1 MTNLRIGNDIIV
13 KWALVMKG
21 TSDPFILSGKNVSLY
36 LRGVTGKKKIE
47 DFSVAGNTIT
57 WTFYGKD
64 QKHTGVYSLILV
76 VNEGVE
82 GMVTTDACN
91 FVNLVS
97 CSCKTGGSDD
107 CGVYT
112 ETIELTSTIEYV
124 AGEGGSYDDTE
135 IRKELANKVDKEAGK
150 GLSSN
155 DYTTEDKV
163 KLDGLEN
170 YDDSELS
177 RELTELSAEVGGLSE
192 EMANKQDVY
201 VAEYGVT
208 TREQIKAA
216 WEANKHIVC
225 VYGNKLYNLTNYGD
239 VYDIYFAC
247 VYYSV
252 ELLMLSVNGV
262 WGRKTIA
269 YEDASHKVTS
279 LSSASTDTQYPSAKA
294 VYDFVN
300 NALGIIINGDY

>member
-1 MTNLRIGNDIIV
+1 
-13 KWALVMKG
+13 MKG

-155 DYTTEDKV
+155 DYTDEDKV

-177 RELTELSAEVGGLSE
+177 RELTELSAEVSRLE
-192 EMANKQDVY
+192 EQVPS
-201 VAEYGVT
+201 VF
-208 TREQIKAA
+208 
-216 WEANKHIVC
+216 EAIYDETPFADLWNAYQSNKHVVVHRGNFILSLVRADETIISFSAINNEN
-225 VYGNKLYNLTNYGD
+225 VYSATCNSSNKWSGSGVFQVEKAYN
-239 VYDIYFAC
+239 
-247 VYYSV
+247 
-252 ELLMLSVNGV
+252 
-262 WGRKTIA
+262 
-269 YEDASHKVTS
+269 KVTS

>member
-1 MTNLRIGNDIIV
+1 MTNQRIGNDIRV
-13 KWALVMKG
+13 KWALVLKG

-135 IRKELANKVDKEAGK
+135 IRNQ
-150 GLSSN
+150 
-155 DYTTEDKV
+155 
-163 KLDGLEN
+163 
-170 YDDSELS
+170 
-177 RELTELSAEVGGLSE
+177 LTELSAELGE
-192 EMANKQDVY
+192 KQDTITDLD
-201 VAEYGVT
+201 AI
-208 TREQIKAA
+208 REGAAKGATALQRVPEGYATKEELNGFLKAA
-216 WEANKHIVC
+216 PQI
-225 VYGNKLYNLTNYGD
+225 
-239 VYDIYFAC
+239 
-247 VYYSV
+247 
-252 ELLMLSVNGV
+252 LS
-262 WGRKTIA
+262 A
-269 YEDASHKVTS
+269 E
-279 LSSASTDTQYPSAKA
+279 QKA
-294 VYDFVN
+294 VVRN
-300 NALGIIINGDY
+300 NLGIDDYITAVLEGSINDAINGEY